1 MSKDRS
7 KVLQGPGS
15 FSLFVIAQ
23 PPFSYEG
30 IGFQGNREGAE
41 KDCSLHSQPH
51 SSPSSFLLL
60 SVLSKRCSLPF
71 GFPVDI
77 SGMFRLVFS
86 FFFYFFYFSKIWFF
100 TAKKIIYMITYCD
113 SICYALQWW
122 FIRIAATT
130 KSLQNY
136 SLLIGK
142 PLIISRVLF

>member
-7 KVLQGPGS
+7 KVLQGSGS

-60 SVLSKRCSLPF
+60 SVLSKRGFLSS
-71 GFPVDI
+71 GFPVDV

-86 FFFYFFYFSKIWFF
+86 FFFFFYFSKIRFF
-100 TAKKIIYMITYCD
+100 TAKKIIYTITCCG
-113 SICYALQWW
+113 SIGYTLQWR
-122 FIRIAATT
+122 FFRIAATA

-136 SLLIGK
+136 SLLIGMS
-142 PLIISRVLF
+142 LIISRVLF

>member
-23 PPFSYEG
+23 PPFSYER

-60 SVLSKRCSLPF
+60 SVLSKRGFLPS
-71 GFPVDI
+71 GFPVDV
-77 SGMFRLVFS
+77 SEMFRLVFS
-86 FFFYFFYFSKIWFF
+86 FFYFFLFSGNHNFYCKERYLHDNLLWFS
-100 TAKKIIYMITYCD
+100 M
-113 SICYALQWW
+113 L
-122 FIRIAATT
+122 RIAVVVF
-130 KSLQNY
+130 QNC
-136 SLLIGK
+136 SNCKIASK
-142 PLIISRVLF
+142 PLSFDC